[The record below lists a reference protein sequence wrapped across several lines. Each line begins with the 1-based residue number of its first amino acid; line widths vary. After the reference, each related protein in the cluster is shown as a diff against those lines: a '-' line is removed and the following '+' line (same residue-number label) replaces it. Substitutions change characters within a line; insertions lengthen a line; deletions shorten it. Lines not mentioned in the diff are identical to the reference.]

1 MEAEILAPAL
11 PASPELTLM
20 AHAGAQ
26 KLTRE
31 ELALVP
37 CPEPTATFKPFPH
50 IELVN
55 QLTEALARRQL
66 SILREEYAV
75 TDDGMR
81 MFGIAELTTAA
92 NDFRFAIGIRNAN
105 NKSMA
110 LGLVA
115 GMRIFVCD
123 NMAFNGE
130 FQAILAKHTKNL
142 GDSIIDKIA
151 VGIDRIQRNFE
162 PLTAAV
168 DRWKESQLTDD
179 QAKALIYDAFVL
191 DKVDAPKH
199 LMKVVGQH
207 YFEPTYPEFEPR
219 TVWSL
224 QNAFTSAFKQ
234 LEPIPQFRATAS
246 LGQFIQ

>member
-1 MEAEILAPAL
+1 MEGIVLAPQT
-11 PASPELTLM
+11 TLM

-26 KLTRE
+26 KLTRQ

-37 CPEPTATFKPFPH
+37 CPESTDTFKPFPH
-50 IELVN
+50 IELIN

-75 TDDGMR
+75 TNDGMR
-81 MFGIAELTTAA
+81 MFGIAELTTSA

-115 GMRIFVCD
+115 GMRIMVCD
-123 NMAFNGE
+123 NMAFVGE

-142 GDSIIDKIA
+142 AADLVDKLSIG
-151 VGIDRIQRNFE
+151 VDRIQRNFA
-162 PLTAAV
+162 PLNLAV
-168 DRWKESQLTDD
+168 DRWKASQLSDD
-179 QAKALIYDAFVL
+179 QAKAIIYDAFIGDRL
-191 DKVDAPKH
+191 DAPKH
-199 LMKVVGQH
+199 IARVVGEH
-207 YFEPTYPEFEPR
+207 YFEPKYQEFEPR

-224 QNAFTSAFKQ
+224 QNAFTSSFKE
-234 LEPIPQFRATAS
+234 LEPYQQFRATAS
-246 LGQFIQ
+246 LGKFLQ